1 MKKQNKKEGIV
12 IALSA
17 ALAAASLTACG
28 NSSAAGG
35 QTTGNTNSQTTNV
48 STYTEYEGLQTYA
61 EFAGVEAL
69 PDNADAQ
76 VITIAY
82 GYAGYPIS
90 YTTNTGGVSGY
101 DVEMLKAVDSLLPEY
116 TFEFVPQQGGDDLL
130 LSVQTGKTTGAI
142 RNWFQTAERR
152 EIFTFPEKNL
162 GLSVTGL
169 TVRKEDI
176 DTIYD
181 FGSLY
186 AAGGNVTPVNPGD
199 GHYTVLKNWV
209 DANAPDWDFETGQ
222 ATNSADYYSWVAEG
236 RYDAVFGLE
245 VSFNSLVLS
254 EEGSAHQYAD
264 QLTWTPCA
272 AIPTYVIF
280 NGNEDGKAIGA
291 AFDSVIDQIW
301 DSGYADY
308 LQETLY
314 GVDYIAIYG
323 RDGVGI
329 LEEQ

>member
-1 MKKQNKKEGIV
+1 MKKWNKTGIA
-12 IALSA
+12 ALSA
-17 ALAAASLTACG
+17 LLAAASLTACG
-28 NSSAAGG
+28 DSSATSGQAAGSDA
-35 QTTGNTNSQTTNV
+35 QTTDVT
-48 STYTEYEGLQTYA
+48 TYTEYEGLQTYA

-69 PDNADAQ
+69 PDNDDAE
-76 VITIAY
+76 VVTIAY

-90 YTTNTGGVSGY
+90 YTTNTGTASGY
-101 DVEMLKAVDSLLPEY
+101 DIEMLKAVDSLLPQY

-130 LSVQTGKTTGAI
+130 LSVQTGKTTGAV

-152 EIFTFPEKNL
+152 EIFTFPENNI

-169 TVRKEDI
+169 TVRKDDI
-176 DTIYD
+176 DTIFD

-186 AAGGNVTPVNPGD
+186 AAGGNVTPVDPGD
-199 GHYTVLKNWV
+199 GHYTVLKNWC

-236 RYDAVFGLE
+236 RYDASFGLE
-245 VSFNSLVLS
+245 VGFNSLVLA

-280 NGNEDGKAIGA
+280 NGNDDGKAVAA
-291 AFDSVIDQIW
+291 AFDSVVDEIW

-329 LEEQ
+329 LEDQ

>member
-1 MKKQNKKEGIV
+1 MNRKYRHLPLIF
-12 IALSA
+12 LT
-17 ALAAASLTACG
+17 LTALTG
-28 NSSAAGG
+28 TVTAYAAEAAG
-35 QTTGNTNSQTTNV
+35 TTG
-48 STYTEYEGLQTYA
+48 YTEYEGLQTYA
-61 EFAGVEAL
+61 EFSGTEAL
-69 PDNADAQ
+69 ADNEDAQ
-76 VITIAY
+76 TITIAY

-90 YTTNTGGVSGY
+90 YTTSSGTVSGY
-101 DVEMLKAVDSLLPEY
+101 DVEMLRAVDSLLPQY

-130 LSVQTGKTTGAI
+130 LSVQTGKTTGAV
-142 RNWFQTAERR
+142 RNWFQTDERK

-181 FGSLY
+181 FASLY
-186 AAGGNVTPVNPGD
+186 EAGGRVTPVNPGD
-199 GHYTVLKNWV
+199 GHYTVLKNWC
-209 DANAPDWDFETGQ
+209 DLHAPDWDFETGQ
-222 ATNSADYYSWVAEG
+222 ATNSADFYSWVAEG

-245 VSFNSLVLS
+245 VSFNSLVLA

-264 QLTWTPCA
+264 QLVWTPCA

-280 NGNEDGKAIGA
+280 SGDDTGKEVAA
-291 AFDSVIDQIW
+291 AFDSVIDEIW

-314 GVDYIAIYG
+314 GVDYIATYG

-329 LEEQ
+329 LEDQPDEEQDS

>member
-1 MKKQNKKEGIV
+1 MKKWSKKGIA
-12 IALSA
+12 ALSA
-17 ALAAASLTACG
+17 ALVVTSLTACG
-28 NSSAAGG
+28 DNSASGG
-35 QTTGNTNSQTTNV
+35 QVKAAASNAQVTETSG
-48 STYTEYEGLQTYA
+48 YTEYEGLKTYA
-61 EFAGVEAL
+61 EFAGVETL
-69 PDNADAQ
+69 PDNDDAK

-82 GYAGYPIS
+82 GYAGYPNA
-90 YTTNTGGVSGY
+90 YTTNTGSVSGY
-101 DVEMLKAVDSLLPEY
+101 DVEILKAVDSLLPQY

-130 LSVQTGKTTGAI
+130 LSVQTGKTTGAV
-142 RNWFQTAERR
+142 RNWFQTEERR

-162 GLSVTGL
+162 GLSVTGI

-186 AAGGNVTPVNPGD
+186 ASGGRVTPVNPGD
-199 GHYTVLKNWV
+199 GHYTVLKNWC

-222 ATNSADYYSWVAEG
+222 ATNSADYYKWVAEG

-245 VSFNSLVLS
+245 TGFNAVVVA

-272 AIPTYVIF
+272 AIPTWVIF
-280 NGNEDGKAIGA
+280 NGEEDGQAVAA

-301 DSGYADY
+301 DSGYTNY
-308 LQETLY
+308 LQETLF
-314 GVDYIAIYG
+314 GVDYISIYG

-329 LEEQ
+329 LEDQ